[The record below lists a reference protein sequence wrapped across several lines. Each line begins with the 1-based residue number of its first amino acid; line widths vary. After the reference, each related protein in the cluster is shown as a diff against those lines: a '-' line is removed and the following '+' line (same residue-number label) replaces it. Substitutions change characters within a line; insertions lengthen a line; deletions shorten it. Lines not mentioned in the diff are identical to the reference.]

1 MQQYLPPAL
10 MLEQLRNERY
20 RQTAQGLQQGITGAL
35 QAYMNMEQ
43 LKQAAAEKKAAR
55 KERAR
60 QFDIT
65 EQRLKA
71 IQEGQLGVDQGGLA
85 VRQSE
90 ADRLIAKQKAERA
103 DVLREQIL
111 QDLRQTAK
119 GIRKGEGAL
128 AGVDTQTAKEFMEAG
143 LPGFGKRR
151 QALPAMQALPQ
162 MQGEMPMRVRD
173 AGTPPATARQI
184 FAATP
189 EGGTEQ
195 EKTARLMNAL
205 IGGMDAQSIRTAA
218 PQEDVIGAR
227 ISPEAKQLGP
237 RDVSRSTGE
246 MELLFK
252 NLEELAAEQQAR
264 PEAFALTET
273 ARKIGYKGPY
283 KQARGLYAEEEERR
297 EARDL
302 GLDKLRQDI
311 ASGKALETKRLRGR
325 GVGRGAGRGK
335 PLVSAEVLEKALSS
349 QLKTIDAEGNQ
360 LEPMVAVIK
369 NLRSYKKDATGAE
382 IPPSAA
388 DIAKADAIEQE
399 YAAAKAALQERRDR
413 AVNDFREALR
423 RLGEGKID
431 VYDTMAVQQAQA
443 PQPTDVGV
451 PEMLA
456 RPSEQQATQ
465 QSVVPSGIMGSK
477 DEILQETREAM
488 QDAERVTPKQLND
501 WLNMQDAKGM
511 WGQSE
516 IKEAQEIMAEL
527 KGEGLSREQIAA
539 VVGRRLIKQPGFLQ
553 QIKSNPYGRAIID
566 LFPKPPKPNYGTG
579 MTMAE

>member
-1 MQQYLPPAL
+1 MAQQYLPPAL

-43 LKQAAAEKKAAR
+43 LKQAAAEKEAAR

-60 QFDIT
+60 QFDVT

-71 IQEGQLGVDQGGLA
+71 IQEGQLGVQQGGLA

-90 ADRLIAKQKAERA
+90 ADRLVAKQKAERA

-252 NLEELAAEQQAR
+252 NLEELAAEQEAR

-325 GVGRGAGRGK
+325 GVGRGSSQAGVKKEQIFAALQREANSRRATEVDGRRNAALELRAQARELLQLK
-335 PLVSAEVLEKALSS
+335 KDKYDNYAVEPSQEDKERAQKLIIQAQQLEGEADRASAEITEWLQTQESRYGLPTEKQAAATYEQPDQSMITPEQLAEIQNQPDLRARLLKAQPPKSLMEAKSEAAQIIERGDGTTEEELNLWLEKNQGSREAKLIE
-349 QLKTIDAEGNQ
+349 QDILRYGAEGLSKDEAMALIGRDYLGKNPLQ
-360 LEPMVAVIK
+360 QGARKIMPPEIK
-369 NLRSYKKDATGAE
+369 NLLEGAQ
-382 IPPSAA
+382 
-388 DIAKADAIEQE
+388 K
-399 YAAAKAALQERRDR
+399 L
-413 AVNDFREALR
+413 
-423 RLGEGKID
+423 
-431 VYDTMAVQQAQA
+431 
-443 PQPTDVGV
+443 
-451 PEMLA
+451 
-456 RPSEQQATQ
+456 
-465 QSVVPSGIMGSK
+465 
-477 DEILQETREAM
+477 
-488 QDAERVTPKQLND
+488 
-501 WLNMQDAKGM
+501 
-511 WGQSE
+511 
-516 IKEAQEIMAEL
+516 
-527 KGEGLSREQIAA
+527 
-539 VVGRRLIKQPGFLQ
+539 
-553 QIKSNPYGRAIID
+553 
-566 LFPKPPKPNYGTG
+566 
-579 MTMAE
+579 

>member
-1 MQQYLPPAL
+1 MAQQYLPPAL

-43 LKQAAAEKKAAR
+43 LKQAAAEKEAAR

-60 QFDIT
+60 QFDVT

-71 IQEGQLGVDQGGLA
+71 IQEGQLGVQQGGLA

-90 ADRLIAKQKAERA
+90 ADRLVAKQKAERA
-103 DVLREQIL
+103 DALRTQGL
-111 QDLRQTAK
+111 NDLRRMAMGQPK
-119 GIRKGEGAL
+119 DQGAI
-128 AGVDTQTAKEFMEAG
+128 AGVDTQTAREFMQAG
-143 LPGFGKRR
+143 QSRFGQKAQTVEEGLKR
-151 QALPAMQALPQ
+151 A
-162 MQGEMPMRVRD
+162 D
-173 AGTPPATARQI
+173 I
-184 FAATP
+184 
-189 EGGTEQ
+189 
-195 EKTARLMNAL
+195 LMA
-205 IGGMDAQSIRTAA
+205 
-218 PQEDVIGAR
+218 
-227 ISPEAKQLGP
+227 
-237 RDVSRSTGE
+237 
-246 MELLFK
+246 
-252 NLEELAAEQQAR
+252 NLEQLAAEQEAR
-264 PEAFALTET
+264 PEALGLAET
-273 ARKIGYKGPY
+273 ARLKGMDMPY
-283 KQARGLYAEEEERR
+283 GEIRGVMAEEFARR
-297 EARDL
+297 EKAALD
-302 GLDKLRQDI
+302 LDKLRQDI

-349 QLKTIDAEGNQ
+349 QLKTIDAEGKQ

-399 YAAAKAALQERRDR
+399 YAAAKAALQERRR
-413 AVNDFREALR
+413 GAVSDFREALR

-431 VYDTMAVQQAQA
+431 VYDTMALQQAQVA
-443 PQPTDVGV
+443 QPTDVGV

-456 RPSEQQATQ
+456 RPATETATQ

-488 QDAERVTPKQLND
+488 QDAKRVTPKQLND

-553 QIKSNPYGRAIID
+553 RMKNNPYGRAIID